1 MVREAPPR
9 KGRACLCL
17 EGREEGTFRE
27 KTVEERNSFIET
39 GGVLKNE
46 MFLTEFDLIRSNIS
60 LQICQMEDL
69 LVALPR
75 VILKE

>member
-1 MVREAPPR
+1 MKKEH
-9 KGRACLCL
+9 L
-17 EGREEGTFRE
+17 EK
-27 KTVEERNSFIET
+27 KTDEERNSFT
-39 GGVLKNE
+39 GDRGSFKNE

-60 LQICQMEDL
+60 LQICQWKIW